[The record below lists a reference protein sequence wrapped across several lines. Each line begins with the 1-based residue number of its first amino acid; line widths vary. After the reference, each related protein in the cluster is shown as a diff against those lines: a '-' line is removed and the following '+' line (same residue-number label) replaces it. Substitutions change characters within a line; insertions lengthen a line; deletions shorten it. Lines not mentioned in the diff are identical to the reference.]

1 MKPRCR
7 TVFLVDD
14 HPVMRYG
21 LVHLIRNE
29 DDLDVAGEAGSAA
42 EAVSLLPQLNPDL
55 VILDLS
61 LPDRNGLELIK
72 DLTALLPET
81 GILVVSMHD
90 ETLFAERA
98 LRAGAR
104 GYVMKEEAAEK
115 LVSAIR
121 SVLDG
126 RVFVSQ
132 SVSSRILDALT
143 RKGEPG
149 PASSIERLSDRELE
163 VFQLIGQG
171 IPSRDIASNLRI
183 SIRTVDAHR
192 AHIREKLGLRD
203 GNDLIR
209 QAVRWTETGRLG

>member
-1 MKPRCR
+1 
-7 TVFLVDD
+7 
-14 HPVMRYG
+14 MRYG
-21 LVHLIRNE
+21 LAHLIRTE
-29 DDLDVAGEAGSAA
+29 DDLDVAGEAGTAA
-42 EAVSLLPQLNPDL
+42 EALSTLPQVKPDL

-72 DLTALLPET
+72 DLCVLLPRT

-115 LVSAIR
+115 LVAAIR
-121 SVLDG
+121 SVLAG

-132 SVSSRILDALT
+132 AVSSRVLDALT
-143 RKGEPG
+143 RARDPA
-149 PASSIERLSDRELE
+149 PASSIERLTDRELE

-171 IPSRDIASNLRI
+171 ASGREIAAKLRI

-203 GNDLIR
+203 GTDLIR
-209 QAVRWTETGRLG
+209 QAVCWTETGRLAESQNL